1 MIKIILIIIIIIV
14 LIKIFSIYFEKSDP
28 FINITNPFVDGLSQ
42 FQLGADVPDSSAI
55 LDGSDLPPQKPY
67 NPFNPANNQIAQS
80 DNPNYTYYPDD
91 NYNDNYNDLD
101 SLDNFIQDPKSS
113 KVLNKIN
120 KLSSNQIV
128 PNTKSSKFDQD
139 MQIIRELKNKKQ
151 MQKNLSDKKNS
162 KVKNQNQNQN
172 QNKIPCKKL
181 NKFFV
186 QTQFSDS
193 YRDVLTAFNY
203 ICPDQKILFNLQT
216 LPVVTTNYQLNR
228 DAPFVFIKLV
238 TQFINKV
245 NKEIKSMPES
255 YEIVNNFN
263 NYMPLT
269 SQLKK
274 YTENKGINKFYKDI
288 GVDYNLYAD
297 TPPNS
302 PIELIK
308 IIKASRE
315 YTDAETKYV
324 ITFVIKKILKSVS
337 DQLQITVHFV
347 TKNDPLEG
355 YNLFDGEPPA
365 QAINSTQQVAIEFV
379 FIDGYFTNDFD
390 VDYDCVG
397 TDNNCKKFSN
407 IDGDD
412 KYYSFDA
419 LGTEFLTSDYEVIKQ
434 FNKKN
439 REHEIEMN
447 NFNINV
453 PYPIYENPHE
463 AKTPKFPRE
472 SF

>member
-1 MIKIILIIIIIIV
+1 MIKIILVLLIV
-14 LIKIFSIYFEKSDP
+14 IVIFKIYDSYYNNPDP

-42 FQLGADVPDSSAI
+42 YQLGADIPDSSAI

-67 NPFNPANNQIAQS
+67 NPFNPANNLIPQT
-80 DNPNYTYYPDD
+80 DNIDYTYYPDS
-91 NYNDNYNDLD
+91 N
-101 SLDNFIQDPKSS
+101 
-113 KVLNKIN
+113 LNKIKYKKNN
-120 KLSSNQIV
+120 KMSNQLIKKQNM
-128 PNTKSSKFDQD
+128 PQSKFDED
-139 MQIIRELKNKKQ
+139 I
-151 MQKNLSDKKNS
+151 NLINHMRS
-162 KVKNQNQNQN
+162 KSK
-172 QNKIPCKKL
+172 NKIPCKKL
-181 NKFFV
+181 NKFFI

-193 YRDVLTAFNY
+193 YRDVLTVFNN
-203 ICPDQKILFNLQT
+203 ICPDQKIFFNLQS
-216 LPVVTTNYQLNR
+216 LPVVTTKYQLNR
-228 DAPFVFIKLV
+228 ETPFVFIKIV
-238 TQFINKV
+238 TQFINQV
-245 NKEIKSMPES
+245 NKEIKKLPES

-308 IIKASRE
+308 IISATRE
-315 YTDAETKYV
+315 YTDAETKYI
-324 ITFVIKKILKSVS
+324 ITLVVKKILKSVS
-337 DQLQITVHFV
+337 DQLQITIHFV
-347 TKNDPLEG
+347 TKNNPLEG
-355 YNLFDGEPPA
+355 YDLFNGKPSV
-365 QAINSTQQVAIEFV
+365 QNINSTQQVAIEFIFV
-379 FIDGYFTNDFD
+379 DGYFTNDFD

-397 TDNNCKKFSN
+397 GDNSCKKNTN
-407 IDGDD
+407 IDWDN

-419 LGTEFLTSDYEVIKQ
+419 LGTNFMMSDYEIIKQ

-453 PYPIYENPHE
+453 PYPIYDNPSDS
-463 AKTPKFPRE
+463 TYPNFPK
-472 SF
+472 

>member
-1 MIKIILIIIIIIV
+1 MIKFILVLLIIIV
-14 LIKIFSIYFEKSDP
+14 LVKIITVYFNKTDS

-42 FQLGADVPDSSAI
+42 FQLDSDIPDVSSV

-67 NPFNPANNQIAQS
+67 NPFNPANNFIMNEPIESITDMDSDMDADIDSYMDMDQNLKSIVKSNTLSNSKSQI
-80 DNPNYTYYPDD
+80 
-91 NYNDNYNDLD
+91 
-101 SLDNFIQDPKSS
+101 
-113 KVLNKIN
+113 LNKIN
-120 KLSSNQIV
+120 KLSKVPKDANKSNKF
-128 PNTKSSKFDQD
+128 NKS
-139 MQIIRELKNKKQ
+139 NKSNKSP
-151 MQKNLSDKKNS
+151 KLS
-162 KVKNQNQNQN
+162 
-172 QNKIPCKKL
+172 IPCKKL

-193 YRDVLTAFNY
+193 YRDTLTAFNY
-203 ICPDQKILFNLQT
+203 ICPDQKIIFNLQT
-216 LPVVTTNYQLNR
+216 LPVVTTKYQLNR
-228 DAPFVFIKLV
+228 DTPFVFIKLV
-238 TQFINKV
+238 TQFVNKV
-245 NKEIKSMPES
+245 NKQVSEIPES

-308 IIKASRE
+308 IISAKRE

-324 ITFVIKKILKSVS
+324 ITFVIKKILKSVK

-355 YNLFDGEPPA
+355 YNLFDGQPPT
-365 QAINSTQQVAIEFV
+365 QSINSSQQVAIEFV
-379 FIDGYFTNDFD
+379 FIDGYYTNDFN
-390 VDYDCVG
+390 VDYDCG
-397 TDNNCKKFSN
+397 GADNKCKNVSS

-419 LGTEFLTSDYEVIKQ
+419 LGTDFLTSDYEIIKQ

-453 PYPIYENPHE
+453 PYPIYENPHD
-463 AKTPKFPRE
+463 ASKPKFPM
-472 SF
+472 

>member
-1 MIKIILIIIIIIV
+1 MIKIILLIIIIIV
-14 LIKIFSIYFEKSDP
+14 LIKIFSIYFDKSDS

-67 NPFNPANNQIAQS
+67 NPFNPANNQITKFNKQNNSYYS
-80 DNPNYTYYPDD
+80 DDID
-91 NYNDNYNDLD
+91 NFDLNSLD
-101 SLDNFIQDPKSS
+101 SYDLNSLDNFIQNNNSS

-120 KLSSNQIV
+120 KLSNQII
-128 PNTKSSKFDQD
+128 PNNKKSKFDQD
-139 MQIIRELKNKKQ
+139 IQIIKDLKNKKQ
-151 MQKNLSDKKNS
+151 MQKNISYNKNLNNKTS
-162 KVKNQNQNQN
+162 
-172 QNKIPCKKL
+172 NKIPCKKL

-216 LPVVTTNYQLNR
+216 LPVVTTNYQLTR
-228 DAPFVFIKLV
+228 DTPFVFIKLV

-245 NKEIKSMPES
+245 NNEIKSLPES

-297 TPPNS
+297 TPPNA

-355 YNLFDGEPPA
+355 YNMFNGEPPA
-365 QAINSTQQVAIEFV
+365 QTINSTQQVAIEFV
-379 FIDGYFTNDFD
+379 FIDGYYTNDFD
-390 VDYDCVG
+390 VDYDCMG

-419 LGTEFLTSDYEVIKQ
+419 LGTEFLTSDYEIIKQ

-453 PYPIYENPHE
+453 PYPVYENPHE

-472 SF
+472 TF

>member
-1 MIKIILIIIIIIV
+1 MIKIILVIIIIVV
-14 LIKIFSIYFEKSDP
+14 LIKIFSAYSTNPESY
-28 FINITNPFVDGLSQ
+28 INLTNPFVDGLSQ
-42 FQLGADVPDSSAI
+42 FQLGADVPDASAI

-67 NPFNPANNQIAQS
+67 NPFNPANNLIAQT
-80 DNPNYTYYPDD
+80 DNSEYTYYPDA
-91 NYNDNYNDLD
+91 NLNQSIGTDLD
-101 SLDNFIQDPKSS
+101 TNSDLYSELKSNS
-113 KVLNKIN
+113 STLNKIN
-120 KLSSNQIV
+120 KLSNGIV
-128 PNTKSSKFDQD
+128 PNTKQSKFDQD
-139 MQIIRELKNKKQ
+139 IQIIKDLKKK
-151 MQKNLSDKKNS
+151 KKDI
-162 KVKNQNQNQN
+162 K
-172 QNKIPCKKL
+172 NKIPCKKL
-181 NKFFV
+181 NKFFI

-193 YRDVLTAFNY
+193 YRDTLTAFNY

-216 LPVVTTNYQLNR
+216 LPVVTTKYQLNKET
-228 DAPFVFIKLV
+228 PFVFIKLV

-245 NKEIKSMPES
+245 NKEVKSMPES
-255 YEIVNNFN
+255 YDIVNNFN

-269 SQLKK
+269 AQLKK

-308 IIKASRE
+308 IIKATRE

-324 ITFVIKKILKSVS
+324 ITFVIKKILKSVK

-347 TKNDPLEG
+347 TKNDPFEG
-355 YNLFDGEPPA
+355 YNLFNGEPPA
-365 QAINSTQQVAIEFV
+365 QTINSSQQVAIEFI
-379 FIDGYFTNDFD
+379 FTDGYYTDDFD

-397 TDNNCKKFSN
+397 TDNKCKNFSS

-419 LGTEFLTSDYEVIKQ
+419 LGTDFLMSDYEIIKQ

-453 PYPIYENPHE
+453 PYPIYENPAD
-463 AKTPKFPRE
+463 AKQPKFPRE
-472 SF
+472 SW

>member
-1 MIKIILIIIIIIV
+1 MIKIILLLIIIV
-14 LIKIFSIYFEKSDP
+14 VLVKIFTVYFNNPNTQTDSETEP
-28 FINITNPFVDGLSQ
+28 YINITNPFVDGLSQ
-42 FQLGADVPDSSAI
+42 FQLGADVPDASAI

-67 NPFNPANNQIAQS
+67 NPFNPANNLIAQT
-80 DNPNYTYYPDD
+80 DNPNYSYYPDENLDLESLSSYQD
-91 NYNDNYNDLD
+91 NHSKSKTLD
-101 SLDNFIQDPKSS
+101 
-113 KVLNKIN
+113 KIN
-120 KLSSNQIV
+120 KLSSKIV
-128 PNTKSSKFDQD
+128 PNTKQSKFDQD
-139 MQIIRELKNKKQ
+139 MQIIKDLKNKK
-151 MQKNLSDKKNS
+151 KNVPK
-162 KVKNQNQNQN
+162 
-172 QNKIPCKKL
+172 NKIPCKKL

-228 DAPFVFIKLV
+228 DTPFIFIKLV
-238 TQFINKV
+238 TQFINRV

-255 YEIVNNFN
+255 YSIVNNFN

-269 SQLKK
+269 AQLKK

-288 GVDYNLYAD
+288 GVNYNLYAD
-297 TPPNS
+297 TPPNA

-308 IIKASRE
+308 IIRASRE

-324 ITFVIKKILKSVS
+324 ITFVIKKILKSVK

-347 TKNDPLEG
+347 TKNDPFEG
-355 YNLFDGEPPA
+355 YNLFNGEPPT
-365 QAINSTQQVAIEFV
+365 QTINSTQQVAIEFV
-379 FIDGYFTNDFD
+379 FIDGFYTDDFD
-390 VDYDCVG
+390 VDYDCAG

-419 LGTEFLTSDYEVIKQ
+419 LGTDFLLSDYEIIKQ

-447 NFNINV
+447 NFNVNV
-453 PYPIYENPHE
+453 PYPVYENP
-463 AKTPKFPRE
+463 ADATQPKFPRE
-472 SF
+472 TW

>member
-1 MIKIILIIIIIIV
+1 MIKIILVLIIILVIY
-14 LIKIFSIYFEKSDP
+14 KIYITYYSNDNNDSNNNDDKSDS

-42 FQLGADVPDSSAI
+42 FQLGADEPNVSQV

-67 NPFNPANNQIAQS
+67 NPFNPANNLIPQTS
-80 DNPNYTYYPDD
+80 NPDFTYYPDA
-91 NYNDNYNDLD
+91 NLHKV
-101 SLDNFIQDPKSS
+101 KSS
-113 KVLNKIN
+113 KILNKIN
-120 KLSSNQIV
+120 KMSNQLI
-128 PNTKSSKFDQD
+128 PSNPKSKSKFDQD
-139 MQIIRELKNKKQ
+139 INIINQMRNKSSKSNNSGLK
-151 MQKNLSDKKNS
+151 
-162 KVKNQNQNQN
+162 
-172 QNKIPCKKL
+172 NKIPCKKL
-181 NKFFV
+181 NKFFI

-193 YRDVLTAFNY
+193 YRDVLTVFNN
-203 ICPDQKILFNLQT
+203 ICPDQKIFFNLQS
-216 LPVVTTNYQLNR
+216 LPVVTTKYQLNS
-228 DAPFVFIKLV
+228 DTPFVFIKLV
-238 TQFINKV
+238 TQFINQV
-245 NKEIKSMPES
+245 NKEISKLPES
-255 YEIVNNFN
+255 YEIVNNYN

-297 TPPNS
+297 TPPNA

-308 IIKASRE
+308 IISAKRE

-324 ITFVIKKILKSVS
+324 ITLVVKKILKSIS

-347 TKNDPLEG
+347 TKNNPLEG
-355 YNLFDGEPPA
+355 YDLFNGKPQIET
-365 QAINSTQQVAIEFV
+365 INSTQQVAVEFIFV
-379 FIDGYFTNDFD
+379 DGYLTDDFN

-397 TDNNCKKFSN
+397 GDNGCKKYSN
-407 IDGDD
+407 IDWDN

-419 LGTEFLTSDYEVIKQ
+419 LGTNFMMSDYEIIKE

-453 PYPIYENPHE
+453 PYPIYENP
-463 AKTPKFPRE
+463 AKAKAPNFPQ
-472 SF
+472 SNM

>member
-1 MIKIILIIIIIIV
+1 MIKIILIILIIFV
-14 LIKIFSIYFEKSDP
+14 LGKIFSIYYDNSDQ
-28 FINITNPFVDGLSQ
+28 FINITNPFVNGLSQ
-42 FQLGADVPDSSAI
+42 FQLDSIEPDIVST
-55 LDGSDLPPQKPY
+55 LNGSDLPPQQPY
-67 NPFNPANNQIAQS
+67 NPFNPANNLINKTY
-80 DNPNYTYYPDD
+80 NPD
-91 NYNDNYNDLD
+91 
-101 SLDNFIQDPKSS
+101 KSS
-113 KVLNKIN
+113 KVINKIN
-120 KLSSNQIV
+120 RIIDNISPVQSLSKI
-128 PNTKSSKFDQD
+128 DQD
-139 MQIIRELKNKKQ
+139 INLIKQLQNKKNTNI
-151 MQKNLSDKKNS
+151 K
-162 KVKNQNQNQN
+162 
-172 QNKIPCKKL
+172 NKIPCKKL
-181 NKFFV
+181 NKFFM
-186 QTQFSDS
+186 QTQFNDS

-203 ICPDQKILFNLQT
+203 ICPDQKLIFNIQS
-216 LPVVTTNYQLNR
+216 LPVVTTKYQLNR
-228 DAPFVFIKLV
+228 DTPFVFIKIV
-238 TQFINKV
+238 TMFINKV

-308 IIKASRE
+308 IISARRE
-315 YTDAETKYV
+315 YTDAETKFI
-324 ITFVIKKILKSVS
+324 ITFVIKKILKSIS

-355 YNLFDGEPPA
+355 YNLFDGKPPA
-365 QAINSTQQVAIEFV
+365 DTINSTQQVAIEYV
-379 FIDGYFTNDFD
+379 FIDGYYTNDFN

-397 TDNNCKKFSN
+397 SDNKCNNKVSN

-412 KYYSFDA
+412 QYYSFNA
-419 LGTEFLTSDYEVIKQ
+419 LGTDTLMSDYEIIKE

-453 PYPIYENPHE
+453 PYPVYENPSQ
-463 AKTPKFPRE
+463 AKSPVFPK
-472 SF
+472 

>member
-1 MIKIILIIIIIIV
+1 MIKIILVLLIV
-14 LIKIFSIYFEKSDP
+14 IVIFKIYSSYYDKSDQ

-42 FQLGADVPDSSAI
+42 YQLGADIPDSSAI

-67 NPFNPANNQIAQS
+67 NPFNPANNLIPQTA
-80 DNPNYTYYPDD
+80 NPDFTYYPDA
-91 NYNDNYNDLD
+91 NLAQ
-101 SLDNFIQDPKSS
+101 SKSS
-113 KVLNKIN
+113 KTLNKIN
-120 KLSSNQIV
+120 KMSNSIALPNV
-128 PNTKSSKFDQD
+128 PKSKFDQD
-139 MQIIRELKNKKQ
+139 VNTINQMRSKSKNTKP
-151 MQKNLSDKKNS
+151 
-162 KVKNQNQNQN
+162 

-193 YRDVLTAFNY
+193 YRDVLTVFNN
-203 ICPDQKILFNLQT
+203 ICPDQKILFNLQS
-216 LPVVTTNYQLNR
+216 LPVVTTKYQLNR
-228 DAPFVFIKLV
+228 DTPFVFIKLV
-238 TQFINKV
+238 TQFINQV
-245 NKEIKSMPES
+245 NKEISKLPES
-255 YEIVNNFN
+255 YEIVNNYN

-297 TPPNS
+297 TPPNA
-302 PIELIK
+302 PVELIK
-308 IIKASRE
+308 IITATRE
-315 YTDAETKYV
+315 YTDAETKYI
-324 ITFVIKKILKSVS
+324 ITLVVKKILKSVS

-347 TKNDPLEG
+347 TKNNPLEG
-355 YNLFDGEPPA
+355 YDLFDGKPPVET
-365 QAINSTQQVAIEFV
+365 INSTQQVAIEFIFV
-379 FIDGYFTNDFD
+379 DGYLTDDFN

-397 TDNNCKKFSN
+397 GDNACKKYSN
-407 IDGDD
+407 IDWDN

-419 LGTEFLTSDYEVIKQ
+419 LGTDFMMSDYEIIKQ

-453 PYPIYENPHE
+453 PYPIYENPSD
-463 AKTPKFPRE
+463 AKYPSFPKGNM
-472 SF
+472 

>member
-1 MIKIILIIIIIIV
+1 MIKIILIVLIIIV
-14 LIKIFSIYFEKSDP
+14 LIKIFSVYYNGPEQLVKNEFDESKSDQ

-42 FQLGADVPDSSAI
+42 FQLDQDIPDVSSV

-67 NPFNPANNQIAQS
+67 NPFNPANNKINL
-80 DNPNYTYYPDD
+80 DTDIPDD
-91 NYNDNYNDLD
+91 LSNYINSDEPIKN
-101 SLDNFIQDPKSS
+101 KS
-113 KVLNKIN
+113 KLLNKID
-120 KLSSNQIV
+120 KLSKLAQN
-128 PNTKSSKFDQD
+128 SKL
-139 MQIIRELKNKKQ
+139 EK
-151 MQKNLSDKKNS
+151 S
-162 KVKNQNQNQN
+162 KVKFKSEPNFKEETNSIKNSIKN
-172 QNKIPCKKL
+172 KIQNKIPCKKL
-181 NKFFV
+181 NKFFI
-186 QTQFSDS
+186 QSQFSDS
-193 YRDVLTAFNY
+193 YRDTLTAFNY
-203 ICPDQKILFNLQT
+203 ICPDQKIIFNLQT
-216 LPVVTTNYQLNR
+216 LPVVTTKYQLNR
-228 DAPFVFIKLV
+228 DTPFVFIKLV
-238 TQFINKV
+238 TQFINKT
-245 NKEIKSMPES
+245 NKEVKSMPES

-308 IIKASRE
+308 IISARRE

-324 ITFVIKKILKSVS
+324 ITFVVKKILKSVK

-355 YNLFDGEPPA
+355 YNMFDGEPPT
-365 QAINSTQQVAIEFV
+365 QSINTSQQVAIEFI
-379 FIDGYFTNDFD
+379 FIDGYYTDDFN
-390 VDYDCVG
+390 VDYDCG
-397 TDNNCKKFSN
+397 GSDNKCKNVSS

-412 KYYSFDA
+412 RYYSFDA
-419 LGTEFLTSDYEVIKQ
+419 LGTEFLMSDYEIIKQ

-453 PYPIYENPHE
+453 PYPIYENP
-463 AKTPKFPRE
+463 AKASMPNFPTNN
-472 SF
+472 

>member
-14 LIKIFSIYFEKSDP
+14 LIKIFSIYFEKSDA

-80 DNPNYTYYPDD
+80 NNPAYTYYPDD
-91 NYNDNYNDLD
+91 NESLDDFIPNNYN
-101 SLDNFIQDPKSS
+101 NTKNNNKSS
-113 KVLNKIN
+113 KLLDKIN
-120 KLSSNQIV
+120 KYSNQII

-139 MQIIRELKNKKQ
+139 LQILKDLKNKKEI
-151 MQKNLSDKKNS
+151 QKNMAGKKNS
-162 KVKNQNQNQN
+162 EKI

-181 NKFFV
+181 NKFFI

-216 LPVVTTNYQLNR
+216 LPVVTTNYQLSR
-228 DAPFVFIKLV
+228 DTPFVFIKLV

-355 YNLFDGEPPA
+355 YNMFDGEPPT

-379 FIDGYFTNDFD
+379 FIDGYYTNDFD
-390 VDYDCVG
+390 VDYDCMG

-419 LGTEFLTSDYEVIKQ
+419 LGTEFLTSDYEIIKQ

-453 PYPIYENPHE
+453 PYPVYENPHK
-463 AKTPKFPRE
+463 AKSPQFPRQNL
-472 SF
+472 

>member
-1 MIKIILIIIIIIV
+1 MIKIIFVIIIILV
-14 LIKIFSIYFEKSDP
+14 LVYLFSGYFTPAENY
-28 FINITNPFVDGLSQ
+28 INITNPFVQGLSQ
-42 FQLGADVPDSSAI
+42 FQLGADVPDVVST
-55 LDGSDLPPQKPY
+55 LNGSDLPPQRPY
-67 NPFNPANNQIAQS
+67 DPFNPANNLIPQT
-80 DNPNYTYYPDD
+80 DNPNYNYYPDA
-91 NYNDNYNDLD
+91 NLNNSNANLNNSKY
-101 SLDNFIQDPKSS
+101 KSS
-113 KVLNKIN
+113 SNVLKKIN
-120 KLSSNQIV
+120 KLSNQIV
-128 PNTKSSKFDQD
+128 PNSKSSKFDLD
-139 MQIIRELKNKKQ
+139 MQLLNGLKNKKNYSTNN
-151 MQKNLSDKKNS
+151 KDDLSSKSDKLK
-162 KVKNQNQNQN
+162 
-172 QNKIPCKKL
+172 NKIPCKKL

-216 LPVVTTNYQLNR
+216 LPVVSTKYQLNR
-228 DAPFVFIKLV
+228 DVPFVFIKLV

-308 IIKASRE
+308 IISATRE
-315 YTDAETKYV
+315 YTDAETKYI

-337 DQLQITVHFV
+337 DQLKITVHFV

-355 YNLFDGEPPA
+355 YNLFNGEPQA
-365 QAINSTQQVAIEFV
+365 QTINSTQQVAIEFI
-379 FIDGYFTNDFD
+379 FIDGYYTNDFD
-390 VDYDCVG
+390 VDYDCAG
-397 TDNNCKKFSN
+397 GDNNCKKTSN
-407 IDGDD
+407 IDWDD

-419 LGTEFLTSDYEVIKQ
+419 LGTNFLLSDYEIIKE

-453 PYPIYENPHE
+453 PYPIYENPAD
-463 AKTPKFPRE
+463 AKMPKFPRQ
-472 SF
+472 SL

>member
-1 MIKIILIIIIIIV
+1 MIKIILTILIIIV
-14 LIKIFSIYFEKSDP
+14 LIKIFSIYSNKTDS

-42 FQLGADVPDSSAI
+42 YQLDPDSPDISSI
-55 LDGSDLPPQKPY
+55 LDGSDLPPEKPY
-67 NPFNPANNQIAQS
+67 DPFNPANNLIQHLYDIDS
-80 DNPNYTYYPDD
+80 SNYNPNYNSDYNSDYDLEPDF
-91 NYNDNYNDLD
+91 NSNTNPNNNLKKI
-101 SLDNFIQDPKSS
+101 NKNHS
-113 KVLNKIN
+113 KILNKIN
-120 KLSSNQIV
+120 KLSNDIV
-128 PNTKSSKFDQD
+128 PNTKTS
-139 MQIIRELKNKKQ
+139 
-151 MQKNLSDKKNS
+151 
-162 KVKNQNQNQN
+162 
-172 QNKIPCKKL
+172 NKIPCKKL
-181 NKFFV
+181 NKFFI
-186 QTQFSDS
+186 QSQFSDS

-203 ICPDQKILFNLQT
+203 ICPDQKIIFNLQT
-216 LPVVTTNYQLNR
+216 LPVVTTKYQLNR
-228 DAPFVFIKLV
+228 DTPFVFIKLV
-238 TQFINKV
+238 TQFINKT

-269 SQLKK
+269 AQLKK

-324 ITFVIKKILKSVS
+324 ITFVIKKILKSVN

-347 TKNDPLEG
+347 TKNDPFEG
-355 YNLFDGEPPA
+355 YNLFDGQPPT
-365 QAINSTQQVAIEFV
+365 QSINSSQQVAIEFI
-379 FIDGYFTNDFD
+379 FIDGYYTDDFN

-397 TDNNCKKFSN
+397 SDNNCKKFSN

-419 LGTEFLTSDYEVIKQ
+419 LGTDFLMSDYEIIKE

-453 PYPIYENPHE
+453 PYPVYENP
-463 AKTPKFPRE
+463 AKGKYPNFPTNN
-472 SF
+472 

>member
-1 MIKIILIIIIIIV
+1 MIKIIILLIIIVV
-14 LIKIFSIYFEKSDP
+14 LINIFPNNSNTSEPY
-28 FINITNPFVDGLSQ
+28 INITNPFVDGLSQ
-42 FQLGADVPDSSAI
+42 YQLGADISDNISF

-67 NPFNPANNQIAQS
+67 NPFNPANNLIAQT
-80 DNPNYTYYPDD
+80 DNYEYTYYPDE
-91 NYNDNYNDLD
+91 NLYN
-101 SLDNFIQDPKSS
+101 KS
-113 KVLNKIN
+113 KLNTLNKIN
-120 KLSSNQIV
+120 KINKINEINKVNKLNKLSNSII
-128 PNTKSSKFDQD
+128 PNKKHSKFNQD
-139 MQIIRELKNKKQ
+139 IQLIKDLKKK
-151 MQKNLSDKKNS
+151 
-162 KVKNQNQNQN
+162 
-172 QNKIPCKKL
+172 NKIPCKKL
-181 NKFFV
+181 NKFFI

-216 LPVVTTNYQLNR
+216 LPVVTTNYQLNKET
-228 DAPFVFIKLV
+228 PFIFIKLV

-324 ITFVIKKILKSVS
+324 ITFVIKKILKSVQ

-347 TKNDPLEG
+347 TKNDPFEG
-355 YNLFDGEPPA
+355 YNLFDGEPKA
-365 QAINSTQQVAIEFV
+365 QTINSSQQVAIEFV
-379 FIDGYFTNDFD
+379 FIDGYYTNDFD
-390 VDYDCVG
+390 VDYDCAG

-419 LGTEFLTSDYEVIKQ
+419 LGTNFLMSDYEIIKQ

-447 NFNINV
+447 NFNVNV
-453 PYPIYENPHE
+453 PYPIYENPSNNKQPE
-463 AKTPKFPRE
+463 FPRE
-472 SF
+472 M

>member
-1 MIKIILIIIIIIV
+1 MIKFILILIIIIV
-14 LIKIFSIYFEKSDP
+14 LIKIFSIYFNKFDS

-42 FQLGADVPDSSAI
+42 FQLDSDIPDVSTI

-67 NPFNPANNQIAQS
+67 DPFNPANNLINKNS
-80 DNPNYTYYPDD
+80 
-91 NYNDNYNDLD
+91 
-101 SLDNFIQDPKSS
+101 NFKQNNKII
-113 KVLNKIN
+113 NKIN
-120 KLSSNQIV
+120 KLSSNKLPLNIV
-128 PNTKSSKFDQD
+128 SNNKSSKFNQD
-139 MQIIRELKNKKQ
+139 IQIINDLKNKKS
-151 MQKNLSDKKNS
+151 N
-162 KVKNQNQNQN
+162 
-172 QNKIPCKKL
+172 NKIPCKKL

-203 ICPDQKILFNLQT
+203 ICPDQKIIFNLQS
-216 LPVVTTNYQLNR
+216 LPVVTTQYQLNR
-228 DAPFVFIKLV
+228 NTPFIFIKLV
-238 TQFINKV
+238 TQFINRI
-245 NKEIKSMPES
+245 NKEIKSLPES

-274 YTENKGINKFYKDI
+274 YTEDKGINKFYKDI

-308 IIKASRE
+308 IITGKRE

-324 ITFVIKKILKSVS
+324 ITLVIKKILKSIH

-347 TKNDPLEG
+347 TKNDPFEG
-355 YNLFDGEPPA
+355 YNLFDGEPPT
-365 QAINSTQQVAIEFV
+365 QSINSSQQVAIEFI
-379 FIDGYFTNDFD
+379 FIDGYYTDDFN
-390 VDYDCVG
+390 VDYDCMG
-397 TDNNCKKFSN
+397 ADNNCKQNSN
-407 IDGDD
+407 IDAIDD

-419 LGTEFLTSDYEVIKQ
+419 LGTDFLISDYEIIKQ

-453 PYPIYENPHE
+453 PYPIYQNP
-463 AKTPKFPRE
+463 AKAKYPDFPTNN
-472 SF
+472 

>member
-1 MIKIILIIIIIIV
+1 MCIR
-14 LIKIFSIYFEKSDP
+14 
-28 FINITNPFVDGLSQ
+28 
-42 FQLGADVPDSSAI
+42 DS
-55 LDGSDLPPQKPY
+55 
-67 NPFNPANNQIAQS
+67 
-80 DNPNYTYYPDD
+80 
-91 NYNDNYNDLD
+91 
-101 SLDNFIQDPKSS
+101 
-113 KVLNKIN
+113 
-120 KLSSNQIV
+120 
-128 PNTKSSKFDQD
+128 
-139 MQIIRELKNKKQ
+139 
-151 MQKNLSDKKNS
+151 
-162 KVKNQNQNQN
+162 
-172 QNKIPCKKL
+172 
-181 NKFFV
+181 
-186 QTQFSDS
+186 
-193 YRDVLTAFNY
+193 
-203 ICPDQKILFNLQT
+203 ICPDQKIIFNLQT
-216 LPVVTTNYQLNR
+216 LPVVTTNYQLSR
-228 DAPFVFIKLV
+228 DTPFVFIKLV
-238 TQFINKV
+238 TQFINKI

-302 PIELIK
+302 PVELIK

-355 YNLFDGEPPA
+355 YNMFDGEPPA
-365 QAINSTQQVAIEFV
+365 QSINSTQQVAIEFV
-379 FIDGYFTNDFD
+379 FIDGYYTNDFD
-390 VDYDCVG
+390 VNYDCVG

-419 LGTEFLTSDYEVIKQ
+419 LGTDFLTSDYEIIKQ

-463 AKTPKFPRE
+463 AKTPKFPRQTL
-472 SF
+472 